1 MKKVLHYVGI
11 MNRGGME
18 TLIMNLYRNIDL
30 NRFQFDF
37 AAHSYRTGDFDEEI
51 TQMGGKIFHFPA
63 YRSNPG
69 KYRNE
74 WRKFF
79 TEHSGEYAAF
89 HFHTNSLANLVAL
102 EEAARSGV
110 PVRIV
115 HSHSSFAN
123 KGRLQYLNNFLHRFH
138 QKKLKH
144 LATHLLA
151 CSTEAANWLYGGN
164 CLDGKNVIL
173 MHNGINCD
181 NYTYNAEQAERKK
194 KELGIGD
201 KTVVGHI
208 GKFIK
213 VKNHQ
218 FLLSILSQ
226 MIEQNKDIV
235 ALLIGDG
242 ELAEQMKSLAEQ
254 LSISENVYFLGVRSD
269 IPELLMCMDLFL
281 MPSLYEGLPVSMIE
295 AQASGVPALISDTIS
310 KEVKIKDNVY
320 FQSLQSGSDVWA
332 ESAQKILREK
342 RIIDNSSLKAAGY
355 DIKDSVLQYI
365 KIIDR

>member
-1 MKKVLHYVGI
+1 
-11 MNRGGME
+11 
-18 TLIMNLYRNIDL
+18 
-30 NRFQFDF
+30 
-37 AAHSYRTGDFDEEI
+37 
-51 TQMGGKIFHFPA
+51 
-63 YRSNPG
+63 
-69 KYRNE
+69 
-74 WRKFF
+74 
-79 TEHSGEYAAF
+79 
-89 HFHTNSLANLVAL
+89 
-102 EEAARSGV
+102 
-110 PVRIV
+110 
-115 HSHSSFAN
+115 
-123 KGRLQYLNNFLHRFH
+123 
-138 QKKLKH
+138 
-144 LATHLLA
+144 
-151 CSTEAANWLYGGN
+151 
-164 CLDGKNVIL
+164 
-173 MHNGINCD
+173 
-181 NYTYNAEQAERKK
+181 
-194 KELGIGD
+194 
-201 KTVVGHI
+201 
-208 GKFIK
+208 
-213 VKNHQ
+213 
-218 FLLSILSQ
+218 